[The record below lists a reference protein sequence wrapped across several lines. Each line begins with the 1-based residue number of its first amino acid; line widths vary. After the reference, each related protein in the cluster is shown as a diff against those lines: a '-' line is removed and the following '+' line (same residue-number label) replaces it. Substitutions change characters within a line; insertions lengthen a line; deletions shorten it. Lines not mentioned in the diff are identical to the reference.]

1 MSGKYWEKYQEKRLK
16 LDRSC
21 KTPTHTSDKQA
32 YISSLEVQVEKS
44 SSSTILIQT
53 FSERIEQ
60 LQKQLNTTEERLANL
75 TRLFKL
81 QSSEP
86 GEPSSGLLNKLEER
100 VLALEHIQKTKQ
112 ESYKTFSLSVDSALK
127 DTEKR
132 ISRLVEEFEDK
143 YKKGSGN
150 FSFGGD
156 LIDSMH
162 KEREKAVKEAAEAA
176 LVAQQTCNKLA
187 EDALM
192 RISGC
197 EKRIKEIKTQFDQ
210 FEPDT
215 EEIEEKVMK
224 KLDFSIENLS
234 GLIKNYV
241 KFQENLVNEFKE
253 LREKLFDTKDPGVF
267 SFGSTFPSTLEP
279 NQNKH
284 HQVKSETNSREQ
296 SKEPDFKIATRK
308 RSNSPSARVKPEKK
322 ANKEKGGNES
332 KSKKK
337 VDRRGRLEKLYQNF
351 SEKLI

>member
-32 YISSLEVQVEKS
+32 YISSLEAQVEKS
-44 SSSTILIQT
+44 SSSTLLIQT

-86 GEPSSGLLNKLEER
+86 GEHSSGSVKKLEER
-100 VLALEHIQKTKQ
+100 VLALEQIQKTKQ
-112 ESYKTFSLSVDSALK
+112 ESYKAFSSSVDLALK
-127 DTEKR
+127 ETEKR
-132 ISRLVEEFEDK
+132 ISKLIEEFEDK

-156 LIDSMH
+156 FIESLN

-176 LVAQQTCNKLA
+176 LIAQQTCNKLA

-197 EKRIKEIKTQFDQ
+197 EKRIKEIKTQFEEY
-210 FEPDT
+210 EPET

-241 KFQENLVNEFKE
+241 KSQENLANEFKE
-253 LREKLFDTKDPGVF
+253 LKEKFFESKDPGVF
-267 SFGSTFPSTLEP
+267 SFGSTFPATLEA
-279 NQNKH
+279 NQKAH
-284 HQVKSETNSREQ
+284 DRVKSETNSREQ
-296 SKEPDFKIATRK
+296 SKEPDFKITRK
-308 RSNSPSARVKPEKK
+308 RSNSPSARIKPEKK
-322 ANKEKGGNES
+322 VKKEEN

-351 SEKLI
+351 SEKNI

>member
-32 YISSLEVQVEKS
+32 YITSLEAQVEKS

-86 GEPSSGLLNKLEER
+86 DNHSSGQINKLEER
-100 VLALEHIQKTKQ
+100 VLALEQIHKTKQ
-112 ESYKTFSLSVDSALK
+112 ESYKTFSSSVDSALK
-127 DTEKR
+127 ETEKR
-132 ISRLVEEFEDK
+132 ISRLIEEFEDK

-156 LIDSMH
+156 FIDSLN
-162 KEREKAVKEAAEAA
+162 KEREKTVKEAAEAA
-176 LVAQQTCNKLA
+176 LIAQQTCNKLA
-187 EDALM
+187 EDALI

-197 EKRIKEIKTQFDQ
+197 EKRIKEIKINFEDY
-210 FEPDT
+210 EPDV

-234 GLIKNYV
+234 NLLKSYV
-241 KFQENLVNEFKE
+241 KSQETLATEFKE
-253 LREKLFDTKDPGVF
+253 IKEKLFETKDPGVF
-267 SFGSTFPSTLEP
+267 SFGSTFPATSEIK
-279 NQNKH
+279 QNKH
-284 HQVKSETNSREQ
+284 DLVKSETNSREQ
-296 SKEPDFKIATRK
+296 SKEPDFKITRK
-308 RSNSPSARVKPEKK
+308 RSNSPSARIKPEKK
-322 ANKEKGGNES
+322 VKKEEN

-351 SEKLI
+351 SEKNI